1 MLVTPFVAEGVGIIM
16 VVTYPQLSPQQR
28 LGCLD
33 AVQSLSIKQEE
44 SRKPRWRFVFGFHF

>member
-1 MLVTPFVAEGVGIIM
+1 MLVTPSVAEGAGIVT

-33 AVQSLSIKQEE
+33 AVKSLNVKQEE
-44 SRKPRWRFVFGFHF
+44 T